1 MTRVVPHPDDGRLV
15 VLPEGRH
22 ILDKATHMFGGFL
35 PAGQQTLRIPNI
47 TCMSSDNIG
56 LKFDSALTII
66 VVDAKKAVLMLG
78 GGVDFNLHIFHR
90 TIVEKAQLALSII
103 IGNSRFH
110 HGFQASTMTT
120 THDATSTPHSSV
132 DAEQAANPNDIG
144 GFRHAIHDRFMAGF
158 KKQMLESCG
167 VSVIDMS
174 IEDIAI
180 TDKDLSKA
188 MARGALAR
196 TALDQAQVEVEVQ
209 RTKAESRRAANLVIA
224 EGDAQATR
232 IRVAA
237 DSEASALAETKR
249 AEGKAQAILVIADA
263 EAERV
268 RKLNAALSEA
278 SGITKNR
285 ELILA
290 SGKALNG
297 ANATLML
304 GGNMRDVTGALSMQM
319 LASQAVGTGAGA
331 GAKK

>member
-1 MTRVVPHPDDGRLV
+1 MTRVVPHADDGRLV

-120 THDATSTPHSSV
+120 TN
-132 DAEQAANPNDIG
+132 DAEEAKGNANLDVSSQGGSNTDIG

-174 IEDIAI
+174 IEDIALTN
-180 TDKDLSKA
+180 TDLQRA

-196 TALDQAQVEVEVQ
+196 TELDQAQVDVQVQ
-209 RTKAESRRAANLVIA
+209 RTKAESRRAAELVVA
-224 EGDAQATR
+224 EGDAQAVR
-232 IRVAA
+232 IRMAA
-237 DSEASALAETKR
+237 DSESAALAETKM
-249 AEGKAQAILVIADA
+249 AQGKARAILLIADA

-278 SGITKNR
+278 SEITKDR

-290 SGKALNG
+290 SGRALEG
-297 ANATLML
+297 AKATLML
-304 GGNMRDVTGALSMQM
+304 GNNMQDVTRSL
-319 LASQAVGTGAGA
+319 SQAAG
-331 GAKK
+331 GQ

>member
-1 MTRVVPHPDDGRLV
+1 
-15 VLPEGRH
+15 
-22 ILDKATHMFGGFL
+22 MFGGFL
-35 PAGQQTLRIPNI
+35 PSGQQTLRIPDI

-56 LKFDSALTII
+56 LKFDAALTII
-66 VVDAKKAVLMLG
+66 VVDAQKAVVMLG
-78 GGVDFNLHIFHR
+78 GGVDFNINVFHR

-120 THDATSTPHSSV
+120 TN
-132 DAEQAANPNDIG
+132 DAEEAKGNANLDVSSQGGSNTDIG

>member
-1 MTRVVPHPDDGRLV
+1 
-15 VLPEGRH
+15 
-22 ILDKATHMFGGFL
+22 
-35 PAGQQTLRIPNI
+35 
-47 TCMSSDNIG
+47 
-56 LKFDSALTII
+56 
-66 VVDAKKAVLMLG
+66 MLG

-144 GFRHAIHDRFMAGF
+144 GFHHAIHDRFMAGF

-174 IEDIAI
+174 IEDIALTN
-180 TDKDLSKA
+180 TDLQRA

-196 TALDQAQVEVEVQ
+196 TELDQAQVDVQVQ
-209 RTKAESRRAANLVIA
+209 RTKAESRRAAELVVA
-224 EGDAQATR
+224 EGDAQAVR
-232 IRVAA
+232 IRMAA
-237 DSEASALAETKR
+237 DSESAALAETKM
-249 AEGKAQAILVIADA
+249 AQGKARAILLIADA

-278 SGITKNR
+278 SEITKDR

-290 SGKALNG
+290 SGRTLCVSSLSAYPIQNG
-297 ANATLML
+297 
-304 GGNMRDVTGALSMQM
+304 
-319 LASQAVGTGAGA
+319 SQFREEVSCNF
-331 GAKK
+331 